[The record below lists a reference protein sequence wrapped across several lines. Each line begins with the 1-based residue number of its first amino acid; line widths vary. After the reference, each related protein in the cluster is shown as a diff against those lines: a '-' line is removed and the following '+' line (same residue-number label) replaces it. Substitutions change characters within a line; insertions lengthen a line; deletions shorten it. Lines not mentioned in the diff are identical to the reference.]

1 MRTMTVALML
11 VLLSMMQACH
21 HAVVHTGMHGPY
33 VSTGIS
39 THVDG
44 DAGAILALSLIGA
57 MVGGAIY
64 EETHAYQMQG
74 LSAIDV
80 NIQPDHA
87 EISLDGVVMG
97 LADDYDGF
105 PQFMVVDP
113 GTHTVRAR
121 CDGYQNYE
129 VTIRVGPGEQ
139 INLNKRMDPGE
150 SGNEVQ
156 EMPLESDP
164 QPAELTEP
172 SYIRLVL
179 TVNDPQASVYVDGA
193 FVGTGKELSMLHSP
207 LLLESDA
214 VQLVVVTAD
223 DRQQFDIQ
231 ELKRKA
237 VDGVIRLDVRIALNP
252 S

>member
-1 MRTMTVALML
+1 MRTMTT
-11 VLLSMMQACH
+11 VLILFLLPMMNACH
-21 HAVVHTGMHGPY
+21 HAVVHTGVHGPY

-44 DAGAILALSLIGA
+44 DGGAILALSLIGA

-64 EETHAYQMQG
+64 EETHAYQVQG

-97 LADDYDGF
+97 TADDYDGF

-121 CDGYQNYE
+121 CDGYQTYE
-129 VTIRVGPGEQ
+129 VTIRLAPGEQ
-139 INLNKRMDPGE
+139 INLNKRLDPGKAGLAVVE
-150 SGNEVQ
+150 TPVER
-156 EMPLESDP
+156 EP

-172 SYIRLVL
+172 VYIRLVL
-179 TVNDPQASVYVDGA
+179 TVNDPEASVYVDGA
-193 FVGTGKELSMLHSP
+193 FVGTGKEISLLHSP

-214 VQLVVVTAD
+214 TELVVVTSA
-223 DRQQFDIQ
+223 DRQRFDIQ
-231 ELKRKA
+231 KLWQHA
-237 VDGVIRLDVRIALNP
+237 VDGVIRLDVRIP
-252 S
+252 DDSH